1 MLLSIIV
8 PIYNAEKYLPRCL
21 DSLLN
26 QGLGEDEME
35 IVCVDDGST
44 DGSLSVLRGYEE
56 RCSCVRV
63 FSQENHGAWAARNR
77 GLDEAKGDVVTFCD
91 ADDYLIPDGLGYVMR
106 TFWNDDV
113 DVICH
118 ASTTLDR
125 NKLKTWKENNVVDG
139 SVICEG
145 EGKKIYERDPKYFVW
160 NTIIRRSIIEELQ
173 LRFLPLTMSE
183 DSTFMLEL
191 MMSVS
196 KAIDVS
202 SNIYR
207 YTVSEGQVTRQRD
220 PKTMR
225 TCIDNYLHFM
235 SELKKYNQENVI
247 QIQKRPLFSRAFSA
261 CLSRKELS
269 ELNARLDALNIKFLP
284 YPVYVPLSFLFRKIF
299 VPFVLPHISRG

>member
-21 DSLLN
+21 DSLLD

-63 FSQENHGAWAARNR
+63 FSQENNGAWAARNR

-125 NKLKTWKENNVVDG
+125 NKLKAWKENNIVDG
-139 SVICEG
+139 SVICKG
-145 EGKKIYERDPKYFVW
+145 DGKKIYERDPKYFVW

-207 YTVSEGQVTRQRD
+207 YTVSEGQVTRLRD